1 MSKQV
6 KIDDVIELMLEKLN
20 NGGKVTFTP
29 RGTSMLPML
38 RDGEDVVI
46 LEKPKGRLNLFDVA
60 FYKRD
65 NGQYVLHRV
74 YNFETGG
81 CYVMCGDN
89 QFALEHGIRNDQ
101 IIAVMTAFFRK
112 GKSYTVQSLKYRFY
126 VNLWVTTRLPRR
138 AFGFGTRKIKRLFNK
153 RNITDYENKN

>member
-46 LEKPKGRLNLFDVA
+46 LEKPKRRLNLYDVA

-74 YNFETGG
+74 YNFEANG

-112 GKSYTVQSLKYRFY
+112 GKSYTLQSFTYRLY
-126 VNLWVTTRLPRR
+126 VNFWVTTRLPRR
-138 AFGFGTRKIKRLFNK
+138 AFGFGTRKIKGLFHK
-153 RNITDYENKN
+153 RNITD

>member
-20 NGGKVTFTP
+20 SGGKVTFTP
-29 RGTSMLPML
+29 RGTSMQPML

-46 LEKPKGRLNLFDVA
+46 LEKPQGRLNLFDVA

-74 YNFETGG
+74 YNFEANG

-112 GKSYTVQSLKYRFY
+112 GKSYTVQSLKYRLY
-126 VNLWVTTRLPRR
+126 VNFWVTTRLPRR
-138 AFGFGTRKIKRLFNK
+138 VLGFSSRKIKGLFNK
-153 RNITDYENKN
+153 RNTTN

>member
-1 MSKQV
+1 MSKHV
-6 KIDDVIELMLEKLN
+6 NIDDVIELMLEKLN
-20 NGGKVTFTP
+20 AGGKVTFTP

-38 RDGEDVVI
+38 RDGEDVVV
-46 LEKPKGRLNLFDVA
+46 LEKPKRRLNLYDVA

-74 YNFETGG
+74 YNFEANG

-112 GKSYTVQSLKYRFY
+112 GKSYTLQSFTYRFY
-126 VNLWVTTRLPRR
+126 VNFWVTTRLPRR
-138 AFGFGTRKIKRLFNK
+138 VFGFGSRKIKGLFNK
-153 RNITDYENKN
+153 II

>member
-6 KIDDVIELMLEKLN
+6 NIDDVIELMLEKLN
-20 NGGKVTFTP
+20 AGGKVTFTP

-38 RDGEDVVI
+38 RDGEDVVV
-46 LEKPKGRLNLFDVA
+46 LEKPKRRLNLYDVA

-74 YNFETGG
+74 YNFEANG

-112 GKSYTVQSLKYRFY
+112 GKSYTLQSFTYRFY
-126 VNLWVTTRLPRR
+126 VNFWVTTRLPRR
-138 AFGFGTRKIKRLFNK
+138 AFGFGSRKIKGLFNK
-153 RNITDYENKN
+153 RNITD

>member
-6 KIDDVIELMLEKLN
+6 KIDDVIEIMIEKLN
-20 NGGKVTFTP
+20 SGGKVTFTP
-29 RGTSMLPML
+29 KGTSMLPML
-38 RDGEDVVI
+38 RDGEDIVV

-74 YNFETGG
+74 CNFEANG

-89 QFALEHGIRNDQ
+89 QFSLEHGIRNDQ

-112 GKSYTVQSLKYRFY
+112 GKSYTVQSIRYRIY
-126 VNLWVTTRLPRR
+126 VNFWVNTRFPRR
-138 AFGFGTRKIKRLFNK
+138 VLGFGSRKVKGLLGNRK
-153 RNITDYENKN
+153 K